1 VTLSRWVRARAQG
14 AGGIWLALA
23 RVVFRLRPFGLAWSP
38 AVMEID
44 AAMVR
49 PEFDAQVRRGLH
61 TDGSGGLGERVGPVV
76 RWTATS
82 GGGWSGV
89 TWSELDAGTADGV
102 IADQVAFFRSR
113 AERFEWKLYSYD
125 QPPDLGER
133 LLAAGFVGEDAES
146 LMVADAGQIA
156 GHAGTG
162 DILPDGVR
170 LVTVTDE
177 AGLDL
182 MIELHD
188 QVFGADP
195 QLRAA
200 LVAQLRS
207 PETTVM
213 LLAMAGDEPV
223 CSARVEFGAGTD
235 FAGLWGGGT
244 LRQWRGRGIYRALV
258 GYRARLAVDRGYRYL
273 QVDASPESRPILE
286 RLGFVCLAQTTPYVW
301 SPS

>member
-1 VTLSRWVRARAQG
+1 VNL
-14 AGGIWLALA
+14 
-23 RVVFRLRPFGLAWSP
+23 
-38 AVMEID
+38 D
-44 AAMVR
+44 AAAVR

-61 TDGSGGLGERVGPVV
+61 PDGSGALGEWAGPVV
-76 RWTATS
+76 RWTAAS
-82 GGGWSGV
+82 GEGWSGI
-89 TWSELDAGTADGV
+89 TWSDLDAGTADGA
-102 IADQVAFFRSR
+102 IAEQVEFFRGR

-133 LLAAGFVGEDAES
+133 LLAAGFVREDAES
-146 LMVADAGQIA
+146 LMVANAEQIA

-162 DILPDGVR
+162 AVLPDGVR

-177 AGLDL
+177 AGLEL
-182 MIELHD
+182 MIKLHD
-188 QVFGADP
+188 RVFGADP
-195 QLRAA
+195 QLRGALAA
-200 LVAQLRS
+200 RLRS

-213 LLAMAGDEPV
+213 VLAMAGDEPV

-244 LRQWRGRGIYRALV
+244 LPQWRGRGIYRALV
-258 GYRARLAVDRGYRYL
+258 GYRARLAVARGYRYL

>member
-1 VTLSRWVRARAQG
+1 VVNLDVT
-14 AGGIWLALA
+14 
-23 RVVFRLRPFGLAWSP
+23 RVLPQ
-38 AVMEID
+38 
-44 AAMVR
+44 
-49 PEFDAQVRRGLH
+49 FDAQVRRGLH
-61 TDGSGGLGERVGPVV
+61 SDGSGALGERAGPVV
-76 RWTATS
+76 RWTAAS
-82 GGGWSGV
+82 GLGWSGI
-89 TWSELDAGTADGV
+89 TWSDLDAGTADGV
-102 IADQVAFFRSR
+102 IADQVAFFRGR

-133 LLAAGFVGEDAES
+133 LLAAGFVREDAES
-146 LMVADAGQIA
+146 LMVADAEQIA
-156 GHAGTG
+156 GHGGTSAV
-162 DILPDGVR
+162 LPDGVR

-188 QVFGADP
+188 RVFGADP
-195 QLRAA
+195 HLRAA
-200 LVAQLRS
+200 LIAQLRS
-207 PETTVM
+207 PEATVM

-244 LRQWRGRGIYRALV
+244 LPQWRGRGIYRALV
-258 GYRARLAVDRGYRYL
+258 GYRARLAVARGYRYL

-301 SPS
+301 SPG

>member
-1 VTLSRWVRARAQG
+1 
-14 AGGIWLALA
+14 
-23 RVVFRLRPFGLAWSP
+23 VVKL
-38 AVMEID
+38 D
-44 AAMVR
+44 AATVLA
-49 PEFDAQVRRGLH
+49 EFDAQVRRGLH
-61 TDGSGGLGERVGPVV
+61 ADGSGAVGEWDGPVV
-76 RWTATS
+76 RWTAA
-82 GGGWSGV
+82 GGEGWSGI
-89 TWSELDAGTADGV
+89 TWSDLDPATADGV
-102 IADQVAFFRSR
+102 IAGQVAFFRGR

-133 LLAAGFVGEDAES
+133 LLAAGFVGEAAES

-156 GHAGTG
+156 GHGGTSAA
-162 DILPDGVR
+162 LPDGVR

-182 MIELHD
+182 MAKAHD

-200 LVAQLRS
+200 LTAQLRS

-213 LLAMAGDEPV
+213 VLAMAGDEPV

-244 LRQWRGRGIYRALV
+244 LPQWRGRGIYRVLV
-258 GYRARLAVDRGYRYL
+258 GYRARLAVARGYRYL

-286 RLGFVCLAQTTPYVW
+286 RLGFACLAQTTPYIW
-301 SPS
+301 SPG